1 MVWKCGDLVVHHYY
15 WGQANSEWITICGVM
30 GMVGEVAHI
39 VFYIQIFYTHIE
51 QNGSNPRLQA
61 PNT

>member
-15 WGQANSEWITICGVM
+15 WGQANSEWITICGIM

-39 VFYIQIFYTHIE
+39 VFYIQIFLHSY
-51 QNGSNPRLQA
+51 
-61 PNT
+61 